1 MRATILIEVIKK
13 LSKDLC
19 LISSTIGFSV
29 TYCNIKLHNFLLG
42 RLILIRK
49 VKFPLKYKFVSA
61 ISILLLLTMGF
72 YLSYALNI
80 FKEDKAADVYSI
92 TLTNSIS
99 VAERTKL
106 LINEDVAFLNNL
118 KDSSDGEAISKR
130 MESITH
136 NRDDVLGVECLVNNE
151 SYLSS
156 QNTKKLEEL
165 TNGPNEL
172 LLNEATGVSGLKTL
186 PIGTTKIEISPLK
199 NYPSHFS
206 IIKSINQNLK
216 CAIHISYEKLMP
228 LMNETLNYGTYI
240 LTSSGKTFFKLNNIN
255 LPADVKKIV
264 SDPTIQDIE
273 QGVKKFDDNGVAVI
287 RAFSKVGGLDLIAI
301 TEIEENKA
309 FLASSLL
316 IQKSFYFGILI
327 LSIAVIVGILFTKRM
342 TKNVQTLFEATTLL
356 SQGDFNV
363 NPVAEGSDEIGALT
377 DSFVDM
383 KDKIVKFMEEMKEKA
398 RIEGELKVAQL
409 VQNSFFPKHAVLKST
424 FGFDGK
430 YMPASECSG
439 DWWGYFEQGTKV
451 SIIVCDATGHGVPAA
466 LITAAAHSCIS
477 TIKIDSEKNYVS
489 PAAVLSKLNKVVCS
503 MNSEILMTAFVLEI
517 DESKNQ
523 IIYSNASHMTPF
535 LVHKIDGDY
544 TKEGIDPLIGNNGAR
559 VGEKMDSSYQETTIS
574 ITTGDRVIL
583 FSDGLTEMEV
593 DGKAWGQRN
602 FIKSV
607 LKGSKKESTGLINSI
622 LEDFAEHRKKAALQD
637 DITLVCVSF
646 EGERVIID
654 DPHAQITGDNKYVVS
669 KLSNVENIDLLS
681 REKINHLIGFNT
693 IDLTNE
699 IKLVE
704 VLDKRDRFVFSDYID
719 DSYQKDVWKLGSN
732 AEIPKIINQLS
743 SRFSD
748 NLSEAIKLEVLKL
761 VGEELLSNAFYH
773 SGGNGTH
780 IERGKEIIL
789 TPDKEVEFMF
799 AVNHDYVVISV
810 KGPTSFE
817 SREKVLSSIKRG
829 YKDKSPLDGK
839 TGAGLGLYMIFEN
852 CNQFWVINGG
862 ESCGQMICV
871 FEKFNRYKK
880 ARERVTSFH
889 YLAKEIQS

>member
-1 MRATILIEVIKK
+1 
-13 LSKDLC
+13 
-19 LISSTIGFSV
+19 
-29 TYCNIKLHNFLLG
+29 
-42 RLILIRK
+42 
-49 VKFPLKYKFVSA
+49 
-61 ISILLLLTMGF
+61 MGF

-106 LINEDVAFLNNL
+106 LINEDIQFINGL
-118 KDSSDGEAISKR
+118 KDSSDGEGISKR
-130 MESITH
+130 METITQ
-136 NRDDVLGVECLVNNE
+136 NRDEVLGIECLVNNE
-151 SYLSS
+151 NYLSS
-156 QNTKKLEEL
+156 QNNKKLEEL

-172 LLNEATGVSGLKTL
+172 VLNEGTGVQGLKGL
-186 PIGTTKIEISPLK
+186 SLGTTKVEISPVK

-206 IIKSINQNLK
+206 IIKSLNQNLK

-240 LTSSGKTFFKLNNIN
+240 LTSGGKTFFKLNNIT
-255 LPADVKKIV
+255 LPKDVKKIV
-264 SDPTIQDIE
+264 TDPTIQDVE
-273 QGVKKFDDNGVAVI
+273 QGVKKFDDSGVAVI

-316 IQKSFYFGILI
+316 IQKSLYFGILI
-327 LSIAVIVGILFTKRM
+327 LSVAVIVGILFTKRM

-363 NPVAEGSDEIGALT
+363 NPIAQGSDEIGALT

-383 KDKIVKFMEEMKEKA
+383 KDKIVMFMEEMKEKA

-409 VQNSFFPKHAVLKST
+409 VQNSFFPKHSVLKPT
-424 FGFDGK
+424 FGFDGR

-439 DWWGYFEQGTKV
+439 DWWGYFEQGSKV

-489 PAAVLSKLNKVVCS
+489 PAAVLGKLNKVVCS

-517 DESKNQ
+517 DESTNQ
-523 IIYSNASHMTPF
+523 ITYSNASHMTPF
-535 LVHKIDGDY
+535 LVHKIDDDY
-544 TKEGIDPLIGNNGAR
+544 TKEGIDPLIGINGAR
-559 VGEKMDSSYQETTIS
+559 VGEKMDSVYQETKVS
-574 ITTGDRVIL
+574 TTKGDRVIL

-607 LKGSKKESTGLINSI
+607 LKGSHKESTGLIKSI
-622 LEDFAEHRKKAALQD
+622 LEDFSEHRKKAPLQD

-646 EGERVIID
+646 EGERVVID
-654 DPHAQITGDNKYVVS
+654 EPGAKITGNQKYVIS
-669 KLSNVENIDLLS
+669 KLTNEENIDLLS
-681 REKINHLIGFNT
+681 REKTNHLIGFNT
-693 IDLTNE
+693 IDLANE

-704 VLDKRDRFVFSDYID
+704 VLEKREKFILNDYID
-719 DSYQKDVWKLGSN
+719 ETYKKSSWILGAN
-732 AEIPKIINQLS
+732 TKIPEVISQMS
-743 SRFSD
+743 SKFSD
-748 NLSEAIKLEVLKL
+748 DLSEAIKLEVLKL

-773 SGGNGTH
+773 SNGHH
-780 IERGKEIIL
+780 IERGTEVIL
-789 TPDKEVEFMF
+789 TPDKEVEFLF
-799 AVNHDYVVISV
+799 AVNNEYVVISV
-810 KGPTSFE
+810 KGPSGFA
-817 SREKVLSSIKRG
+817 SQEKVLASINRG
-829 YKDKSPLDGK
+829 YKEKSPLDGK
-839 TGAGLGLYMIFEN
+839 TGAGLGLYMIYEN
-852 CNQFWVINGG
+852 SNQFWVINGG
-862 ESCGQMICV
+862 DNCSQIICV

>member
-1 MRATILIEVIKK
+1 M
-13 LSKDLC
+13 S
-19 LISSTIGFSV
+19 
-29 TYCNIKLHNFLLG
+29 
-42 RLILIRK
+42 
-49 VKFPLKYKFVSA
+49 
-61 ISILLLLTMGF
+61 F

-106 LINEDVAFLNNL
+106 LINEDIQFLNGL
-118 KDSSDGEAISKR
+118 KDSSDGESISKK
-130 MESITH
+130 MDLITQG
-136 NRDDVLGVECLVNNE
+136 RDEVLGVECIVNNE
-151 SYLSS
+151 NYLSS
-156 QNTKKLEEL
+156 ENKKKLEEL

-172 LLNEATGVSGLKTL
+172 VLNEASGSAGLSNL
-186 PIGTTKIEISPLK
+186 PMGTTKIEISPVK

-206 IIKSINQNLK
+206 ILKSLNQNLK

-240 LTSSGKTFFKLNNIN
+240 LTSGGKTFFKLNNIT
-255 LPADVKKIV
+255 LPVDVKKIV
-264 SDPTIQDIE
+264 SDPTVQDVE
-273 QGVKKFDDNGVAVI
+273 QGVKKFEDNGVAVI

-301 TEIEENKA
+301 TEIEESKA

-327 LSIAVIVGILFTKRM
+327 LSIAVIVGILFTRRM

-356 SQGDFNV
+356 SEGDFTV
-363 NPVAEGSDEIGALT
+363 NPVAVGNDEIGALT

-383 KDKIVKFMEEMKEKA
+383 KDKIVMFMEEMKEKA

-409 VQNSFFPKHAVLKST
+409 VQNSFFPKHSVLKST
-424 FGFDGK
+424 FGFDGR

-439 DWWGYFEQGTKV
+439 DWWGYFEQGSKV

-477 TIKIDSEKNYVS
+477 TIKIDSEKNYVG
-489 PAAVLSKLNKVVCS
+489 PAKVLEKLNKVVCS

-517 DESKNQ
+517 DEEKNQ

-535 LVHKIDGDY
+535 LVHKTDGEY

-559 VGEKMDSSYQETTIS
+559 VGEKLDSSYVETTIA
-574 ITTGDRVIL
+574 ITPGDRIIL

-593 DGKAWGQRN
+593 EGKAWGQRN

-607 LKGSKKESTGLINSI
+607 LKGCTKESTGLIKSI
-622 LEDFAEHRKKAALQD
+622 LEDFAEHRKKTALQD

-646 EGERVIID
+646 EGNRLVID
-654 DPHAQITGDNKYVVS
+654 DAETKVTGKQNYVIS
-669 KLSNVENIDLLS
+669 KLSNADNIDLLT
-681 REKINHLIGFNT
+681 REKTNHLIGFNT
-693 IDLTNE
+693 IDLANE
-699 IKLVE
+699 SKLVE
-704 VLDKRDRFVFSDYID
+704 VLEKRSHFNFKEYID
-719 DSYQKDVWKLGSN
+719 DSYQKKAWVLGSN
-732 AEIPKIINQLS
+732 QKVKEVISEMGSL
-743 SRFSD
+743 FSD
-748 NLSEAIKLEVLKL
+748 QLSEAVKMEVMQL

-773 SGGNGTH
+773 SNGDGSH
-780 IERGKEIIL
+780 IERGREVIL
-789 TPDKEVEFMF
+789 TPDKEVEFMV
-799 AVNHDYVVISV
+799 AVNYEYVVMSV
-810 KGPTSFE
+810 KGPTSFI
-817 SREKVLSSIKRG
+817 SKEKVLSSIARG
-829 YKDKSPLDGK
+829 YKEKSPLDGK
-839 TGAGLGLYMIFEN
+839 TGAGLGLYMIYEN
-852 CNQFWVINGG
+852 CNQLWVINGG
-862 ESCGQMICV
+862 ENCGQIICV